1 MHYRPQGCW
10 LWGRC
15 HMFNM
20 LYAQIGAIAMIAMC
34 VFAFLKGG
42 DPERIG
48 AGTYL
53 LGWFASVLVQG
64 DMGGDGVP
72 YGMFAIDVAI
82 LVVFVGLTW
91 RSRRT
96 WPVWATGLQLLTV
109 MSHILMIIDTRLPIA
124 SLYTVMNLVSY
135 LIIICIAVGT
145 FWAWQER
152 KAAGLE

>member
-1 MHYRPQGCW
+1 
-10 LWGRC
+10 
-15 HMFNM
+15 MFNM
-20 LYAQIGAIAMIAMC
+20 LYAQVGAIGMIAMC
-34 VFAFLKGG
+34 CFAFLKGG
-42 DPERIG
+42 GAERIG

-64 DMGGDGVP
+64 DMGEGGVP
-72 YGMFAIDVAI
+72 YGMFAIDIAI
-82 LVVFVGLTW
+82 LAVFVGLTW

-96 WPVWATGLQLLTV
+96 WPAWAAGLQLLTV
-109 MSHILMIIDTRLPIA
+109 MSHILIMIDTRLPMA
-124 SLYTVMNLVSY
+124 SLYTVMNLISY

>member
-1 MHYRPQGCW
+1 
-10 LWGRC
+10 
-15 HMFNM
+15 MFNM

-64 DMGGDGVP
+64 GLGFNAIP
-72 YGMFAIDVAI
+72 YGVFVIDLLI
-82 LVVFVGLTW
+82 LVVFVGLAW
-91 RSRRT
+91 RCRRT
-96 WPVWATGLQLLTV
+96 WPVWASGLQLLAV
-109 MSHILMIIDTRLPIA
+109 MSHILIMIDARLPIA